1 MSGIFRQSSTVH
13 AVIRLYRLTGRLRG
27 RNDSTAPTGG
37 NKIDFRYKLLLIED
51 DESVEHYTCRMLEI
65 NGYDVVSVNNGSDA
79 KLMAKSHCPD
89 VILLDLGLPDMDGM
103 SVLKSVRGWSQV
115 PVIVVSSRGDE
126 EDKVTALENGADDYV
141 VKPFGMQE
149 LLARIRVALRHARSA
164 GNNAEVQ
171 RDMIEVGDMRIDYQK
186 HRVYIDGV
194 DAELTQNEF
203 RIVALLGQ
211 FRGTVLKYDDIM
223 TRLWGPN
230 STGNNQILRVNM
242 ANIRRKIE
250 PDPAHLRYI
259 ITENGVGYRM
269 LDDEEYKEAL
279 AQSSGQTE

>member
-1 MSGIFRQSSTVH
+1 M
-13 AVIRLYRLTGRLRG
+13 
-27 RNDSTAPTGG
+27 
-37 NKIDFRYKLLLIED
+37 DFRYKLLLIED

-259 ITENGVGYRM
+259 ITENDVGYRM